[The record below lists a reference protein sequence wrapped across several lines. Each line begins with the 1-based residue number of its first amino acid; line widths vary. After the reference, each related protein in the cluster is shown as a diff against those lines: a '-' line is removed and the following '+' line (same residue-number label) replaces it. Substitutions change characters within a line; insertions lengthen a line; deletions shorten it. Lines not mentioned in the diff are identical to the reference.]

1 MTDAARDEP
10 PPSAPGRDG
19 GRVEDLIAYYA
30 AEGFEVAYR
39 VDDEVGLLR
48 TNSWPAVILG
58 TVVGGIG
65 GGINPSPR
73 RQRIWLHVDA
83 DDRALVRHYA
93 RHHT

>member
-1 MTDAARDEP
+1 MADAKWGD
-10 PPSAPGRDG
+10 APTPAFGRDG

-30 AEGFEVAYR
+30 NEGFEVAYR
-39 VDDEVGLLR
+39 IEDEVGLIR
-48 TNSWPAVILG
+48 TSSWPAVIFG

-73 RQRIWLHVDA
+73 RQRIWLHVDPEGH
-83 DDRALVRHYA
+83 ALVRLYA